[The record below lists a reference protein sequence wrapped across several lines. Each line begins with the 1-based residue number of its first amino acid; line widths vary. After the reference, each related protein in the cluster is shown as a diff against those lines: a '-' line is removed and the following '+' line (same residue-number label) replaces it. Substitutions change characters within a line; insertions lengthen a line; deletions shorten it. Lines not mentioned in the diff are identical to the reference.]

1 MHIERSLAVKDMNA
15 NLAGSP
21 PPQKEPFYPFSP
33 SSDLLSLLSANAQV
47 IVQVGP
53 PQKTASRY
61 KQINPHCCYIGIVSN
76 SQQAEACQDYD
87 RVIVGDV
94 EQIQLKSLA
103 LDVGQVDCLV
113 YDNILSLVE
122 NPAKVLQHQSQW
134 LHPEG
139 EVIAAIDN
147 VQYWRK
153 IVNLLQGKWGSLD
166 EQTPT
171 QLEQSPRQE
180 FTLERIQY
188 LFQSAGLQIYEVQ
201 TRGQKDE
208 EFQKFLQLMQ
218 PMIQALGLDL
228 NRFATQSAAQRY
240 LIRATRSFKPLRR
253 LSIQTIMMAPTA
265 CDRLRVLEPDRLT
278 QTLPGTRAVSGV
290 KSFPTVTPIPGEE
303 KVIVWQRTIMSY
315 EDYIPKLRQLLNQD
329 YLIIAEIDDNPLRR
343 REYAENRYLSYR
355 GCHGVQTSTE
365 ALGVFLRQLNPNVA
379 VFPNQLGYLPP
390 PREYQTDAVTLF
402 FGALNREKD
411 WKPIIISLNKV
422 LAKYRDKVRVKVIHD
437 RLFFDSLETPHK
449 EFEAFCSYERYQEI
463 LHGCDIGLLP
473 LAATPVN
480 LMKSDLKFLE
490 CAGHGVAVLAS
501 PTVYERSI
509 LEGETGLIYRTIKQF
524 ETKLNELIVNDRF
537 RQKIAANAYEWVR
550 NHRLLCQHYPQRRS
564 WYLQMRDRLP
574 ELNQQLRL
582 RVPELFVE

>member
-1 MHIERSLAVKDMNA
+1 M
-15 NLAGSP
+15 
-21 PPQKEPFYPFSP
+21 
-33 SSDLLSLLSANAQV
+33 
-47 IVQVGP
+47 
-53 PQKTASRY
+53 
-61 KQINPHCCYIGIVSN
+61 
-76 SQQAEACQDYD
+76 
-87 RVIVGDV
+87 
-94 EQIQLKSLA
+94 EQIELKSLA

-113 YDNILSLVE
+113 YDNILPSIK
-122 NPAKVLQHQSQW
+122 NPLKILQHQSNW

-139 EVIAAIDN
+139 EVIASIDN

-153 IVNLLQGKWGSLD
+153 IVSLLQGKWGILD
-166 EQTPT
+166 EQTLT
-171 QLEQSPRQE
+171 QLDKQNPQQQ
-180 FTLERIQY
+180 FTLEGIQY
-188 LFQSAGLQIYEVQ
+188 LFQSAGLQIYEIQ

-208 EFQKFLQLMQ
+208 QFQQFLQLMQ
-218 PMIQALGLDL
+218 PMIQALGLDV
-228 NRFATQSAAQRY
+228 NRFATHTSAQRY

-253 LSIQTIMMAPTA
+253 LLIQTIMMAPTA
-265 CDRLRVLEPDRLT
+265 CDRLRVLEPDRFT
-278 QTLPGTRAVSGV
+278 QTQPGTRAVSAV

-315 EDYIPKLRQLLNQD
+315 QDYIPKLRQLLQQD

-379 VFPNQLGYLPP
+379 VFQNQLAYLPP
-390 PREYQTDAVTLF
+390 PREYQTDVVTLF

-411 WKPIIISLNKV
+411 WKPIMKSLNQV
-422 LAKYRDKVRVKVIHD
+422 LAKYPHKLRVKVIHD

-463 LHGCDIGLLP
+463 LHDCDIGLLP

-509 LEGETGLIYRTIKQF
+509 IAGETGLIYRTIKQF
-524 ETKLNELIVNDRF
+524 ETKLNELIVNHTF
-537 RQKIAANAYEWVR
+537 RQQLAANAYEWVR

-574 ELNQQLRL
+574 ELNQQLRQ
-582 RVPELFVE
+582 RVPELFID